1 MSSTSRSRCARHSR
15 PGWSRATFST
25 IRSRRR
31 VATRRSPSSSPS
43 SATIRIRSIRSSASS
58 RTAISLPC
66 TRMPSSHRAIADLR
80 WSTSCASSTARSQST
95 GTWPSQCRKSRP
107 IPTGCSDPMR
117 FAGQS
122 VVVLGGNSGIG
133 LAAARAFQAEGA
145 RVAIT
150 GRNEA
155 TLAQVAAASGMLAVR
170 SDMSSVADSRAAPA
184 RIAEQLGGIDVLFVN
199 AGIGGFAAV
208 PEVTEEF
215 WDSVH
220 GVNLRGAFFALQAAL
235 PHVRDGGSIVITGSI
250 GAVLALPGNVVY
262 AAAKAGL
269 RAVARI
275 LAAELLPRAIRV
287 NVVSPG
293 PTETEIFKRGASLAQ
308 IEAVRSTLGG
318 AVPMKRMGEPEEV
331 ARAVLFL
338 ASEEASFINGVDLN
352 VDGGCL
358 ELSPGD

>member
-1 MSSTSRSRCARHSR
+1 
-15 PGWSRATFST
+15 
-25 IRSRRR
+25 
-31 VATRRSPSSSPS
+31 
-43 SATIRIRSIRSSASS
+43 
-58 RTAISLPC
+58 
-66 TRMPSSHRAIADLR
+66 
-80 WSTSCASSTARSQST
+80 
-95 GTWPSQCRKSRP
+95 
-107 IPTGCSDPMR
+107 MR
-117 FAGQS
+117 FAGKT

-150 GRNEA
+150 GRNKE
-155 TLAQVAAASGMLAVR
+155 TLAQLAAASGMLAVR
-170 SDMSSVADSRAAPA
+170 SDISSVADTRAAMG

-199 AGIGGFAAV
+199 AGVGGFATV

-220 GVNLRGAFFALQAAL
+220 GVNLRGAFFAVQAAL
-235 PHVRDGGSIVITGSI
+235 PHLRDGGSIVITGSI
-250 GAVLALPGNVVY
+250 GAVLALPGNAVY

-275 LAAELLPRAIRV
+275 LAAELLPRRIRV

-293 PTETEIFKRGASLAQ
+293 PTETEIFKRGASPAQ
-308 IEAVRSTLGG
+308 IEAVRSKLGG

-338 ASEEASFINGVDLN
+338 ASSEASFINGVDLN
-352 VDGGCL
+352 VDGGTL
-358 ELSPGD
+358 EL